1 LNLSPPK
8 NFSASFIKKSI
19 GASFIR
25 TCHQM
30 HDDEKGTAVTNS
42 CHEQST
48 EMGYK
53 PKIKKKK
60 GTAVTNSRRDGLQTN
75 DTSARGHISAREIER
90 EMSEQFEVHCLCMI
104 ACFQQ
109 QAVCLLLRK

>member
-1 LNLSPPK
+1 
-8 NFSASFIKKSI
+8 
-19 GASFIR
+19 
-25 TCHQM
+25 M

-42 CHEQST
+42 RPRWAINQRL
-48 EMGYK
+48 
-53 PKIKKKK
+53 KKKK
-60 GTAVTNSRRDGLQTN
+60 AQLSRTVDRDGLQTN